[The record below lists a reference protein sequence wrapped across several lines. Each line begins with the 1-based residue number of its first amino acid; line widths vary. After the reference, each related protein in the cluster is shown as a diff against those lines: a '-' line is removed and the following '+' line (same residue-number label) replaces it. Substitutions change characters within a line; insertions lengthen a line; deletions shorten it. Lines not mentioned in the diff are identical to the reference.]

1 MYTRSHLESKG
12 VRHSIVLESIARSVF
27 PRAVGME
34 ILVADMKGRLEKE
47 ELEEDDVDAQEY
59 EYGYVANFMEREADA
74 RAAYRNAKGS
84 VEPRGSMRVEFQRF
98 ENENRIVDALEAQW
112 TRWVE
117 NESLDATSGC
127 QAPAK
132 KGATSGSKALA
143 KTQAK
148 QKGKQDKPK
157 VGKKRAE

>member
-1 MYTRSHLESKG
+1 
-12 VRHSIVLESIARSVF
+12 
-27 PRAVGME
+27 ME
-34 ILVADMKGRLEKE
+34 IVVADMKGRLEKE

-84 VEPRGSMRVEFQRF
+84 HDELPKTADVKPRGSMRVEFQRF

-157 VGKKRAE
+157 VGKKRAD